1 MEGINAPGTF
11 INFTYD
17 VLSTKIEKSH
27 FYQVHDLQGTAAT
40 RQLY

>member
-17 VLSTKIEKSH
+17 V
-27 FYQVHDLQGTAAT
+27 FTAEFDGVKKLNKNVT
-40 RQLY
+40 RSR